1 MRRIKLSNELIS
13 ILEFVIDG
21 KTSKE
26 IAEILNYSKRSIDY
40 RINKLFKI
48 YKVKNRIELTKEYI
62 LQKVNIN

>member
-1 MRRIKLSNELIS
+1 MRRIKLSNELKT
-13 ILEFVIDG
+13 ILEFVVSG

-26 IAEILNYSKRSIDY
+26 IAKLLNYSKRSIDY
-40 RINKLFKI
+40 RINKLFKV

>member
-1 MRRIKLSNELIS
+1 MRRIKLSNELKT
-13 ILEFVIDG
+13 ILEFVVSG

>member
-1 MRRIKLSNELIS
+1 MRRIKLSNELKT
-13 ILEFVIDG
+13 ILEFVVSG

-26 IAEILNYSKRSIDY
+26 IALLLNYSKRSIDY
-40 RINKLFKI
+40 RINKLFKL